1 MQCCFLPYSLPF
13 QESCNIN
20 ARNRLL
26 RTPLHLTILKGHSR
40 VVERLVCRGADLTAI
55 DQDGNTPLHLL
66 LAGHGM
72 EQLCADTPLLN
83 RVRVPYTF

>member
-1 MQCCFLPYSLPF
+1 MQYCFLPSSLPF
-13 QESCNIN
+13 QENCNIN

-26 RTPLHLTILKGHSR
+26 RTPLHLTVLKGHSR
-40 VVERLVCRGADLTAI
+40 VVERLVCCGADLTAI

-83 RVRVPYTF
+83 RVRVPHTF

>member
-1 MQCCFLPYSLPF
+1 M
-13 QESCNIN
+13 
-20 ARNRLL
+20 
-26 RTPLHLTILKGHSR
+26 
-40 VVERLVCRGADLTAI
+40 ERLVCRGADLTAI

-83 RVRVPYTF
+83 RVRVPHTFQEVLLLCLACKWYYYCNNVRSSLALGEPQPKPGY